1 MGKSGV
7 LDRGLD
13 VCCALQSESCQLQ
26 AMDSSLQT
34 RGLWNMSIF
43 GLQGRRKHP
52 IYAEMLFSQL
62 ANERWGYELGASYRA
77 LQTGRMVLKIKD
89 RQNC

>member
-1 MGKSGV
+1 MSGV
-7 LDRGLD
+7 LDLD
-13 VCCALQSESCQLQ
+13 FEVRRIVQSESFQLQ

-62 ANERWGYELGASYRA
+62 ANERWGYESGASYRD
-77 LQTGRMVLKIKD
+77 LWIGRMVLKIKD
-89 RQNC
+89 RLNC